1 MAPKSMRAVVLTVC
15 FSPCSTIGRCKV
27 LLFRSAM
34 STLLILREEDVK
46 AASLLKNPV
55 LSVFRE

>member
-15 FSPCSTIGRCKV
+15 FNPYSTIGRHKV
-27 LLFRSAM
+27 LLFHSAM
-34 STLLILREEDVK
+34 STLSILREENVE

-55 LSVFRE
+55 FSVFQG